1 MKKTLLTIVALLCIV
16 CSEAKNKEFV
26 WEKPTTEYGNVYGD
40 GFFNTAMDVNRVEL
54 KETETTV
61 SVTVSLRS
69 DYDSFKFQFASG
81 TYLLAEGKKYALVS
95 ADGIELDKF
104 VKTNADN
111 KRDIVFHFQPMPL
124 DTKVFDF
131 IEGDFGG
138 AFKICGIRSAEERHK
153 MLFPSYWR
161 NESTGNWDI
170 AFLGDYAI
178 YDCKIW
184 DMKAEVNEKSGE
196 ADITMSDG
204 NKTLNVKVG
213 KNRKGLRTISIN
225 GKKALYSM
233 ITDRF
238 LPDYPTKDT
247 RTGFV
252 DSDYKKDTVTVVGW
266 LKDMPEEYRKD
277 KTFEINYEDLF
288 TDEQVSHY
296 ADLDSLG
303 RFTIKIPVINTTEF
317 FCDWRRCFIRT
328 LLEPGKTYFLLNDF
342 KEGRRMLMGE
352 DVRLQNELIKYPL
365 EWSSIMMEKGDDFD
379 VFFAKT
385 DSIIKSQHK
394 KIDKL
399 CSLHPML
406 STRYNIYSK
415 GNATWN
421 QAYELGQARYYIK
434 GFKLPDNASKY
445 AYDNFWT
452 KLPKPYTMHRPISN
466 FLTDFIE
473 DASMSQPLIAKSHE
487 DLFRKRLHIYDNCL
501 DSLGADKTTK
511 CVMVAKLVHRAFEGT
526 HKALPQE
533 LMDTLKTWI
542 TIPSIYDDV
551 VKRNDYYIALANR
564 QLDKLVMKTGD
575 DVAGMTEGERILKK
589 LLEPYKGKI
598 VLIDVW
604 GTWCGPCKAAL
615 SHSQELYD
623 RLSKYDIQYVYFANR
638 SPKDSWENII
648 KEYNVTGP
656 NVAHFNLPEEQQA
669 AIERYL
675 KVNSFPTYKLV
686 DPQGNVLD
694 IKVSPFN
701 LQALE
706 EVIKMLQGEK

>member
-16 CSEAKNKEFV
+16 CSEAKNKEVV
-26 WEKPTTEYGNVYGD
+26 WEKPTTEYGNIYGD
-40 GFFNTAMDVNRVEL
+40 GFFNTAIDINCVEL

-61 SVTVSLRS
+61 SITVSTRS
-69 DYDSFKFQFASG
+69 DYNSFQFASG
-81 TYLLAEGKKYALVS
+81 TYLLAEGKRYALVS

-124 DTKVFDF
+124 DTKAFDF

-161 NESTGNWDI
+161 NETTGNWDI

-196 ADITMSDG
+196 ANITMSDG
-204 NKTLNVKVG
+204 NKTINVKVG
-213 KNRKGLRTISIN
+213 KNRKGIRNISIN
-225 GKKALYSM
+225 GNKALYSM

-247 RTGFV
+247 RTDFV
-252 DSDYKKDTVTVVGW
+252 DTDYKKDTITVVGW

-277 KTFEINYEDLF
+277 KTFEFGYDDLF
-288 TDEQVSHY
+288 TGEQVSHY

-328 LLEPGKTYFLLNDF
+328 LLEPGKTYFLLYDF

-379 VFFAKT
+379 VFFAKA

-421 QAYELGQARYYIK
+421 QARELGQARYYVK
-434 GFKLPDNASKY
+434 GFKLPDNARKY
-445 AYDNFWT
+445 VYDNFWT
-452 KLPKPYTMHRPISN
+452 KMPKPYTLYRAVGN
-466 FLTDFIE
+466 FLTDFMD
-473 DASMSQPLIAKSHE
+473 DAAIRYPLTFKSPDE
-487 DLFRKRLHIYDNCL
+487 LFRKRLHIFDNCL
-501 DSLGADKTTK
+501 DSLRADKTMK
-511 CVMVAKLVHRAFEGT
+511 CVCITKLVHKAFDGT
-526 HKALPQE
+526 HKALSQE

-551 VKRNDYYIALANR
+551 VKRNDYFIALANR

-575 DVAGMTEGERILKK
+575 DVAGMTEGEEILKK

-604 GTWCGPCKAAL
+604 GTWCGPCKATL

-623 RLSKYDIQYVYFANR
+623 RLAKYDIQYVYFANR

-656 NVAHFNLPEEQQA
+656 NVAHFNLPQEQQA

-694 IKVSPFN
+694 MKVDARN
-701 LQALE
+701 LKALE
-706 EVIKMLQGEK
+706 EVVKMLINEE

>member
-1 MKKTLLTIVALLCIV
+1 MKKTLLTILALLCIV
-16 CSEAKNKEFV
+16 CSEAKNKEVV
-26 WEKPTTEYGNVYGD
+26 WEKPTTEYGNIYGD
-40 GFFNTAMDVNRVEL
+40 GFFSTAIDINCVEL

-61 SVTVSLRS
+61 SITVSTRS
-69 DYDSFKFQFASG
+69 DYNSFQFASG
-81 TYLLAEGKKYALVS
+81 TYLLAEGKRYALVS

-124 DTKVFDF
+124 DTKAFDF

-161 NESTGNWDI
+161 NETTGTWDI

-196 ADITMSDG
+196 ANITMSDG
-204 NKTLNVKVG
+204 NKTINVKVG
-213 KNRKGLRTISIN
+213 KNRKGIRNISIN
-225 GKKALYSM
+225 GNKALYSM

-247 RTGFV
+247 RTDFV
-252 DSDYKKDTVTVVGW
+252 DTDYKKDTITVVGW

-277 KTFEINYEDLF
+277 KTFEFGYDDLF
-288 TDEQVSHY
+288 TGEQVSHY

-328 LLEPGKTYFLLNDF
+328 LLEPGKTYFLLYDF

-379 VFFAKT
+379 VFFAKA

-421 QAYELGQARYYIK
+421 QARELGQARYYVK
-434 GFKLPDNASKY
+434 GFKLPDNARKY
-445 AYDNFWT
+445 VYDNFWT
-452 KLPKPYTMHRPISN
+452 KMPKPYTLYRAVGN
-466 FLTDFIE
+466 FLTDFMD
-473 DASMSQPLIAKSHE
+473 DAAIRYPLTFKSPDE
-487 DLFRKRLHIYDNCL
+487 LFRKRLHIFDNCL
-501 DSLGADKTTK
+501 DSLRADKTMK
-511 CVMVAKLVHRAFEGT
+511 CVCITKLVHKAFDGT
-526 HKALPQE
+526 HKALSQE

-575 DVAGMTEGERILKK
+575 DVAGMTEGEEILKK

-604 GTWCGPCKAAL
+604 GTWCGPCKATL

-623 RLSKYDIQYVYFANR
+623 RLAKYDIQYVYFANR

-656 NVAHFNLPEEQQA
+656 NVAHFNLPQEQQA

-694 IKVSPFN
+694 MKVDARN
-701 LQALE
+701 LKALE
-706 EVIKMLQGEK
+706 EVVKMLINEE

>member
-1 MKKTLLTIVALLCIV
+1 
-16 CSEAKNKEFV
+16 
-26 WEKPTTEYGNVYGD
+26 
-40 GFFNTAMDVNRVEL
+40 
-54 KETETTV
+54 
-61 SVTVSLRS
+61 
-69 DYDSFKFQFASG
+69 
-81 TYLLAEGKKYALVS
+81 
-95 ADGIELDKF
+95 
-104 VKTNADN
+104 
-111 KRDIVFHFQPMPL
+111 
-124 DTKVFDF
+124 
-131 IEGDFGG
+131 
-138 AFKICGIRSAEERHK
+138 
-153 MLFPSYWR
+153 
-161 NESTGNWDI
+161 
-170 AFLGDYAI
+170 
-178 YDCKIW
+178 
-184 DMKAEVNEKSGE
+184 
-196 ADITMSDG
+196 
-204 NKTLNVKVG
+204 
-213 KNRKGLRTISIN
+213 
-225 GKKALYSM
+225 
-233 ITDRF
+233 
-238 LPDYPTKDT
+238 
-247 RTGFV
+247 
-252 DSDYKKDTVTVVGW
+252 
-266 LKDMPEEYRKD
+266 
-277 KTFEINYEDLF
+277 
-288 TDEQVSHY
+288 
-296 ADLDSLG
+296 
-303 RFTIKIPVINTTEF
+303 
-317 FCDWRRCFIRT
+317 
-328 LLEPGKTYFLLNDF
+328 
-342 KEGRRMLMGE
+342 
-352 DVRLQNELIKYPL
+352 
-365 EWSSIMMEKGDDFD
+365 
-379 VFFAKT
+379 
-385 DSIIKSQHK
+385 
-394 KIDKL
+394 
-399 CSLHPML
+399 ML

-452 KLPKPYTMHRPISN
+452 KLPKPYTMHRSVGN
-466 FLTDFIE
+466 FLTDYIE
-473 DASMSQPLIAKSHE
+473 DAAIRHPLIYKSPDE
-487 DLFRKRLHIYDNCL
+487 LFRKRLHIFDNCL
-501 DSLGADKTTK
+501 DSLRADKTMK
-511 CVMVAKLVHRAFEGT
+511 CVCITKLVHKAFDGT
-526 HKALPQE
+526 HKALSQE

-575 DVAGMTEGERILKK
+575 DVAGMTEGEEILKK

>member
-1 MKKTLLTIVALLCIV
+1 M
-16 CSEAKNKEFV
+16 
-26 WEKPTTEYGNVYGD
+26 
-40 GFFNTAMDVNRVEL
+40 

-61 SVTVSLRS
+61 SITVSTRS
-69 DYDSFKFQFASG
+69 DYNSFQFASG
-81 TYLLAEGKKYALVS
+81 TYILADGKRYALVS

-111 KRDIVFHFQPMPL
+111 KRDIVFHFQPLPL
-124 DTKVFDF
+124 NTKVFDF
-131 IEGDFGG
+131 IEGDDNK
-138 AFKICGIRSAEERHK
+138 AFKICGIRPIEERQR

-161 NESTGNWDI
+161 NQSTGNWDI

-204 NKTLNVKVG
+204 NETINVKVG
-213 KNRKGLRTISIN
+213 KNRKGIRNIAIDGN
-225 GKKALYSM
+225 KALYSM

-247 RTGFV
+247 RTEFV
-252 DSDYKKDTVTVVGW
+252 DTEYKRDTVTVVGW
-266 LKDMPEEYRKD
+266 LKDMPEEFRKD
-277 KTFEINYEDLF
+277 KTFEFNYEDLF
-288 TDEQVSHY
+288 TGEQMSHY

-303 RFTIKIPVINTTEF
+303 RFTIKIPIINTTEF

-328 LLEPGKTYFLLNDF
+328 LLEPGKTYFLLYDF
-342 KEGRRMLMGE
+342 KEGRRLFMGE

-365 EWSSIMMEKGDDFD
+365 DWSSIRMKDGDDFNM
-379 VFFAKT
+379 FFAKS
-385 DSIIKSQHK
+385 DSIINTQHK
-394 KIDKL
+394 KIDEL
-399 CSLHPML
+399 CSRHPML

-415 GNATWN
+415 NNATWN
-421 QAYELGQARYYIK
+421 QAYEIGQARYYVK
-434 GFKLPDNASKY
+434 GFKLPDNARKY
-445 AYDNFWT
+445 VYDNFWT
-452 KLPKPYTMHRPISN
+452 KMPKPYTLYRDVGN
-466 FLTDFIE
+466 FLTDFMD
-473 DASMSQPLIAKSHE
+473 DAAIRHPLTFKSPDE
-487 DLFRKRLHIYDNCL
+487 LFRKRLHIFDNCL
-501 DSLGADKTTK
+501 DSLRADKTMK
-511 CVMVAKLVHRAFEGT
+511 CVCITKLVHKAFDGT
-526 HKALPQE
+526 HKALSQE

-551 VKRNDYYIALANR
+551 VKRNDYFIALANR

-575 DVAGMTEGERILKK
+575 DVAGITEGEEILKK

-604 GTWCGPCKAAL
+604 GTWCSPCKAAL
-615 SHSQELYD
+615 SHSQEEYE
-623 RLSKYDIQYVYFANR
+623 RLSKYDIQYVYFANN

-656 NVAHFNLPEEQQA
+656 NVAHFNLPQEQQS

-686 DPQGNVLD
+686 APQGNVLD
-694 IKVSPFN
+694 MKVDARN
-701 LQALE
+701 LKGLE

>member
-1 MKKTLLTIVALLCIV
+1 MKKTLLTILALLCIV
-16 CSEAKNKEFV
+16 CSEAKNKEVV
-26 WEKPTTEYGNVYGD
+26 WEKPTTEYGNIYGD
-40 GFFNTAMDVNRVEL
+40 GFFSTAIDINCVEL

-61 SVTVSLRS
+61 SITVSTRS
-69 DYDSFKFQFASG
+69 DYNSFQFASG
-81 TYLLAEGKKYALVS
+81 TYLLAEGKRYALVS

-124 DTKVFDF
+124 DTKAFDF

-161 NESTGNWDI
+161 NETTGNWDI

-196 ADITMSDG
+196 ANITMSDG
-204 NKTLNVKVG
+204 NKTINVKVG
-213 KNRKGLRTISIN
+213 KNRKGIRNISIN
-225 GKKALYSM
+225 GNKALYSM

-247 RTGFV
+247 RTDFV
-252 DSDYKKDTVTVVGW
+252 DTDYKKDTITVVGW

-277 KTFEINYEDLF
+277 KTFEFGYDDLF
-288 TDEQVSHY
+288 TGEQVSHY

-328 LLEPGKTYFLLNDF
+328 LLEPGKTYFLLYDF

-379 VFFAKT
+379 VFFAKA

-421 QAYELGQARYYIK
+421 QARELGQARYYVK
-434 GFKLPDNASKY
+434 GFKLPDNARKY
-445 AYDNFWT
+445 VYDNFWT
-452 KLPKPYTMHRPISN
+452 KMPKPYTLYRAVGN
-466 FLTDFIE
+466 FLTDFMD
-473 DASMSQPLIAKSHE
+473 DAAIRYPLTFKSPDE
-487 DLFRKRLHIYDNCL
+487 LFRKRLHIFDNCL
-501 DSLGADKTTK
+501 DSLRADKTMK
-511 CVMVAKLVHRAFEGT
+511 CVCITKLVHKAFDGT
-526 HKALPQE
+526 HKALSQE

-575 DVAGMTEGERILKK
+575 DVAGMTEGEEILKK

-604 GTWCGPCKAAL
+604 GTWCSPCKATL

-623 RLSKYDIQYVYFANR
+623 RLAKYDIQYVYFANR

-656 NVAHFNLPEEQQA
+656 NVAHFNLPQEQQA

-694 IKVSPFN
+694 MKVDARN
-701 LQALE
+701 LKALE
-706 EVIKMLQGEK
+706 EVVKMLINEE